1 MDVTETS
8 LGLSPRLAAALG
20 YSGWW
25 ITGLL
30 FWLLERR
37 DPFVRF
43 HAAQAVTA
51 FGAMAVLI
59 GTLAALALLSLTFVP
74 AAFDTLVIAAQA
86 AVALAVI
93 LWIISMWRVASGH
106 DWRIPIADRWA
117 KKML

>member
-1 MDVTETS
+1 MTES
-8 LGLSPRLAAALG
+8 SIGLSPRVAAALG

-37 DPFVRF
+37 DPFIRF

-51 FGAMAVLI
+51 FGTMAVLI
-59 GTLAALALLSLTFVP
+59 GTLSALALLSLTFVP
-74 AAFDTLVIAAQA
+74 AAFDALVIAAQVV
-86 AVALAVI
+86 AVLAVV
-93 LWIISMWRVASGH
+93 LWGVSMWRVASGH

-117 KKML
+117 ERML

>member
-1 MDVTETS
+1 MVVTESS
-8 LGLSPRLAAALG
+8 LGLSPRVAAALG

-51 FGAMAVLI
+51 FGTLAVLI
-59 GTLAALALLSLTFVP
+59 ATLSALALLSLTFVP
-74 AAFDTLVIAAQA
+74 AAFDTLVIAAQVVA
-86 AVALAVI
+86 ALAVV
-93 LWIISMWRVASGH
+93 LWAVSMWRVASGH

-117 KKML
+117 ERML